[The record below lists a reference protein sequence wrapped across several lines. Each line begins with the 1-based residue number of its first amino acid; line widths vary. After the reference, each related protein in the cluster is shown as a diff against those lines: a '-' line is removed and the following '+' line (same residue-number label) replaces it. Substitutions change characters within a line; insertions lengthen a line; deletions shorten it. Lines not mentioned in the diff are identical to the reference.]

1 MLSVGNVARVLGAG
15 NSLILHVFQRT
26 WQSTDLAVE
35 MSKTGHG
42 GVVET
47 QVHEFFQRDVVER
60 VVSNARGWRVGC
72 SMHQEKQIP
81 LSNEW

>member
-15 NSLILHVFQRT
+15 NSLIFHVFQRT
-26 WQSTDLAVE
+26 WQATDLAVE
-35 MSKTGHG
+35 MSQTRHG

-60 VVSNARGWRVGC
+60 VVSDARGWRVGC
-72 SMHQEKQIP
+72 SMHQEKHISF
-81 LSNEW
+81 LDEW